1 MSMDDLA
8 VSLKGLKDE
17 LTVSLKALRDELAVS
32 LKALEDDV
40 TVSLRSLK
48 EDMDSAVKNLKED
61 LAFSLSLKE
70 KEKVLA
76 LGQME
81 LSLKEITGLHDLETK
96 KTEMLNS
103 LEIKN
108 TEMLHLLKIREIAVD
123 SKEKELMR
131 RELKCQPQ
139 QGDDDKAMITS
150 LGSRISALKNEELA
164 ATKQGNDV
172 ILLPMQM
179 PLYGILIA
187 FMTLIFPYEDNTNVS
202 FIIGVTMLLFF
213 GFFLGMIP
221 PFIVSYQTLRKLGE
235 VVVGLSA
242 RNRKLFQ
249 EVENFDGPS
258 SGPTEPTGAVSS
270 GQVADLPL
278 QRTASVLN
286 VLHSLKCQSEAISES
301 LGGFSCHYNRM
312 LYVQFGSALAFSLA
326 IPLTTGLLYSKM
338 LTYHRS

>member
-242 RNRKLFQ
+242 RNRKLL
-249 EVENFDGPS
+249 EEMENFDGS
-258 SGPTEPTGAVSS
+258 TEPTGAVSS
-270 GQVADLPL
+270 DQVADPPL

-286 VLHSLKCQSEAISES
+286 DLDSLICQSNAISDS
-301 LGGFSCHYNRM
+301 LVGFSCHFNRM
-312 LYVQFGSALAFSLA
+312 LYVQFGSALAFSIA